1 MLRKKLKDCFW
12 LSHAIIFS
20 GSWNHK
26 YILMINGLNQLFWEN
41 IKSRGRQVWQMKKM
55 TGWNMPSNW
64 LNWLMMSLAWRFK
77 TISFHEPACTQWR
90 YWPMPAQNEPYH
102 QARRSSLPSLADSR
116 EQTID
121 GERRALTRPSES
133 AVTMSVVSP
142 GRWILIF
149 LVFSESVIFNAFADE
164 QNSGENDKTV
174 VIEILDVSQPYNCS
188 AFFDDLEVRNFIQLR
203 GKNNPPPLSLS
214 LTFRFIKM
222 CSAQLT
228 YYQCILLQIK
238 IALLLFY

>member
-1 MLRKKLKDCFW
+1 
-12 LSHAIIFS
+12 
-20 GSWNHK
+20 
-26 YILMINGLNQLFWEN
+26 
-41 IKSRGRQVWQMKKM
+41 
-55 TGWNMPSNW
+55 
-64 LNWLMMSLAWRFK
+64 
-77 TISFHEPACTQWR
+77 
-90 YWPMPAQNEPYH
+90 MPAQNEPYH